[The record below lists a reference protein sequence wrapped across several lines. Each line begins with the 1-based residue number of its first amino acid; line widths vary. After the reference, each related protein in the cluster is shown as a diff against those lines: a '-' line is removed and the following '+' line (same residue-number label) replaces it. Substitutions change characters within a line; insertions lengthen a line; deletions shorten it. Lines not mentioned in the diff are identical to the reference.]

1 MQSGAGAHGRP
12 LSILRT
18 ASPAGERACD
28 FGFYTTQ
35 TGLVGKKNAMS
46 QSDSQRSKT
55 ILGGF
60 VPLIFLAVVL
70 SLAAPAAGQT
80 DQQSVQQDPV
90 TAIDVALEPDATM
103 LQHAEAANAR
113 LREVF
118 PKGYALDATHR
129 PHITMLQRY
138 IRTEDFD
145 KVYAA
150 VASVLAGEKPA
161 GWALK
166 AFKFDYVVWDK
177 LGLTVMLVEPTDQ
190 LIQFQQKLIDA
201 VAPFTVATGTA
212 AAFFTTPNDPGI
224 NQPTMDYV
232 ARYVPDSSGKNFIPH
247 VTIGVAPPDYVKKLV
262 AEPFDAFTFSPEA
275 LSVYQLGNFGTARMK
290 LKAWE
295 LSP

>member
-1 MQSGAGAHGRP
+1 M
-12 LSILRT
+12 
-18 ASPAGERACD
+18 
-28 FGFYTTQ
+28 
-35 TGLVGKKNAMS
+35 
-46 QSDSQRSKT
+46 
-55 ILGGF
+55 LGG
-60 VPLIFLAVVL
+60 VAPHVSLAVL
-70 SLAAPAAGQT
+70 LCLATPVAAQT
-80 DQQSVQQDPV
+80 DQPRAQQNPV
-90 TAIDVALEPDATM
+90 TAIDVALEPDAAM

-138 IRTEDFD
+138 VRTEDLD

-150 VASVLAGEKPA
+150 VADVLAGEKPA
-161 GWALK
+161 GWTLK
-166 AFKFDYVVWDK
+166 AFKFDYVVWDR

-212 AAFFTTPNDPGI
+212 AAFFTTPEEPGI
-224 NQPTMDYV
+224 NQPTVDYV
-232 ARYVPDSSGKNFIPH
+232 ARYVPDSSGKNFTPH
-247 VTIGVAPPDYVKKLV
+247 VTIGVAPPDYVKTLV

-290 LKAWE
+290 LKEWE
-295 LSP
+295 LNR